1 MNYKKRDDYKKL
13 ISVIQG
19 LIILGLETA
28 AFGVVWYEVYDITK
42 ELDESFAGAGNLV
55 VIIYAVI
62 LMFFTRLNGGYKFGH
77 LRLMDLIFSQILSL
91 IGANVISYFI
101 MCLALRQLLLPGAVL
116 LLTLIGIMF
125 IFIYNGLMYFLEMK
139 LFPPRQ
145 LILVYGDKGPLEMFS
160 TFRTRTDKFHI
171 AETVHESRGLTAIM
185 EKVEKSDGVILHR
198 VHTDIRSEILHLCY
212 RNDIRAYVV
221 PYISDIILWSSGDTH
236 LFDTPMLVTH
246 SHSITA
252 VEAFFKRM
260 MDIAVSL
267 LMLIIFSPVMLLVA
281 IGVKLQD
288 GGPIIYKQDRVTKDG
303 RIFKIF
309 KFRSMTM
316 DSEANGARLA
326 TKDDDRV
333 TKLGRVIRDLHVDEL
348 PQLINVLKGD
358 MSLVGPRPERPEI
371 IERYKDEIP
380 EFDYRLK
387 VKAGLTGYAQVY
399 GRYKT
404 PSYNKLKLDMIYIEH
419 YSIWLDIKLLFLT
432 FKIIFIKDN
441 SEGFDEKTADEM
453 QERMQGAMQENL
465 EENVQGTGENN

>member
-13 ISVIQG
+13 ISLIQSV
-19 LIILGLETA
+19 IILGIETV
-28 AFGVVWYEVYDITK
+28 AFGFAWYRYYDTTR

-55 VIIYAVI
+55 VIIYCVI
-62 LMFFTRLNGGYKFGH
+62 LLFFTRLNGGYKFGH

-91 IGANVISYFI
+91 IGANVIIFFI
-101 MCLALRQLLLPGAVL
+101 MCLALRQLLIPGVIL
-116 LLTLIGIMF
+116 LLTLIEIAF
-125 IFIYNGLMYFLEMK
+125 VFIYNGLMFFLETR
-139 LFPPRQ
+139 LYPPRQ

-185 EKVEKSDGVILHR
+185 EKVENSDGVILHR
-198 VHTDIRSEILHLCY
+198 VHPDIRSEILHLCY

-252 VEAFFKRM
+252 VEAFFKRL
-260 MDIAVSL
+260 MDVVGALIMFIVLSPI
-267 LMLIIFSPVMLLVA
+267 MLIVA
-281 IGVKLQD
+281 IGVKVQD

-303 RIFKIF
+303 RVFKIL
-309 KFRSMTM
+309 KFRSMM
-316 DSEANGARLA
+316 KDSEVNGARLA

-333 TKLGRVIRDLHVDEL
+333 TPFGRVIRDLHVDEL
-348 PQLINVLKGD
+348 PQLINVLRGD

-371 IERYKDEIP
+371 IEQYKDEIP

-441 SEGFDEKTADEM
+441 SEGFDEKTAEEM
-453 QERMQGAMQENL
+453 SEKMKES
-465 EENVQGTGENN
+465 